1 MSTDRC
7 RDALVEELSTLT
19 PEQRAARYEELVGI
33 ASSYGIPEHAERFR
47 HKARDLLIPPVVMIA
62 GRGNAGKS
70 SLLNAL
76 VGRRVADV
84 GLVPTSWLCDLYLNS
99 SNDRGTLRW
108 RDGAEQTLPS
118 ADAGRAK
125 ADAKAHTTVK
135 EAPAS
140 DSAELTEVLWEIPL
154 AWPPPEFVLVDTP
167 GLSQDREGVVQEDIR
182 LFDSDGFKLRV
193 TDPFVFFF
201 ERAEV
206 VLWCVHPSKVDERT
220 THEQLAAALANAA
233 PRCPTVV
240 GVLTNWDKVSERDRD
255 AILAR
260 CKERYGALISNWFLS
275 STRVPD
281 DDPLSPVQLRQ
292 RVTDAVSERVS
303 VAERATESSR
313 TLVEDINGFSSE
325 LSLIREVLAANT
337 EAYQSLQSR
346 LEATAAAAAKKAQ
359 RSARKA
365 LKEAAPRVTERLLD
379 TLNFAVD
386 DKAARKATKRSLRED
401 PELARDLRQILT
413 TLQMRLQVSLVE
425 ELSKTEWASLELGG
439 KTGIART
446 ATSRLSSDISPKSV
460 TLAQVKAPDSR
471 AFTVDAARRTDPLEE
486 TAADFLLGAVA
497 DVISLPIKLVFGGF
511 DSSSKNRGSAKEQLL
526 ADPELKRRAYAAEVE
541 RALAATGET
550 VAARIASLVDEMRG
564 KAVEAAIQDQRRHLG
579 RFGVRPT
586 ERLRELTRTIFEM
599 QTPVAL
605 RPFLTERGALEDEAP
620 PSERALHLSEIR
632 VRVANVV
639 RTDLRDGT
647 SEAVKAWAP
656 PASDS
661 EAFVTNFSARR
672 TALVHATTNR
682 RIQEAEQLHGPLQ
695 GLSDLATEIVRN
707 DPALLAAREQHLALL
722 ERRRQ
727 EAIALDL
734 RQRAEAAAAL
744 SRFVQ
749 HDLEQ
754 LTADL
759 TQVGDETSRAG
770 IEAKIAFALR
780 RSQVQLE
787 VCCARLMRDH
797 FGHEVEHAP
806 ALYLDQNPLLH
817 HLRFGLV
824 YARLLDWLAE
834 DADDVGDAD
843 EPSAVW
849 GLADRA
855 LTRSSASNPPVPD
868 SGPPDPFWAALRDR
882 LSAPPVGPGFVHQES
897 IEQAIR
903 EADAAT
909 RLFAA
914 EVRVDVGELHG
925 RFWLGWLGALFFASG
940 GIGLVL
946 LVLFV
951 SFKVILDDV
960 GWFRG
965 VVILAA
971 SLAAWTAVGTLLSN
985 LLTKHRVE
993 AISQTVRPKMAN
1005 SLLKRRP
1012 PGLTSLPKAPDWI
1025 AIRSML
1031 AAAAEQAKAR
1041 PFGSASAEPIHTE
1054 RNAASSKARGLL
1066 TILAVIGCLVFLHA
1080 NFQHRALLRDQVKR
1094 ALVRDELGRI
1104 ESARA
1109 AIRRATLSPLGLWY
1123 QLWDLRSDVAALE
1136 AKRADLLR
1144 KKAEALPAAEPRICG
1159 DGIVQPGEQCDDGNT
1174 VTEPCADGLPAC
1186 SVCGSDCSLV
1196 AGITA
1201 TCGDGI
1207 LQRPREE
1214 CDPAIQNTATRC
1226 STDCRNLSFRC
1237 YDDRS
1242 RIPVP
1247 LFFAPIR
1254 AVAVGPDFDCA
1265 LAATG
1270 ALHCWFRASGTSDP
1284 LPHIWTLATR
1294 LQAPASGALVWEAI
1308 GGGMRICGIDDE
1320 GRPSCWEVARSD
1332 EGSGSPTLTFE
1343 KVRLPFDEALPP
1355 LAQTLGTLS
1364 TPRWDGEADGSD
1376 LPDSPRRPFPC
1387 YVSTEHETY
1396 CFTGERF
1403 ARFVSPDF
1411 LASSGAVSAD
1421 EMLLADQRGRVQ
1433 RFQFEPPDQ
1442 DPFEIDEAGAD
1453 DMAWDD
1459 GSGFVEVEAI
1469 DHFTCGTNRDG
1480 HFTCWGTDVYSA
1492 EEIAAGHETLLPGSL
1507 VAGGTS
1513 FCAQP
1518 PDGLGTVCWDHAGW
1532 SVQHSDLKPLAASG
1546 RIVCGE
1552 PLSPR

>member
-125 ADAKAHTTVK
+125 AEAKARPT
-135 EAPAS
+135 ADLASAS

-260 CKERYGALISNWFLS
+260 CKERYGSLISDWFLS

-325 LSLIREVLAANT
+325 LNLIREVLVINT
-337 EAYQSLQSR
+337 DAYRGLRSR
-346 LEATAAAAAKKAQ
+346 LDETAAAAAEKAQ

-365 LKEAAPRVTERLLD
+365 LKGASSRVTERLLASLD
-379 TLNFAVD
+379 FAVN
-386 DKAARKATKRSLRED
+386 DKAARKATNRSLRED
-401 PELARDLRQILT
+401 AELAEALEQVLT
-413 TLQMRLQVSLVE
+413 SLQMRLQVSLVE

-439 KTGIART
+439 KTGITRT
-446 ATSRLSSDISPKSV
+446 ATNRLSSDVSPKSV
-460 TLAQVKAPDSR
+460 AIAQVRAPDSR
-471 AFTVDAARRTDPLEE
+471 EFMVSPARRNDPLEE
-486 TAADFLLGAVA
+486 SAADFLLGAVA
-497 DVISLPIKLVFGGF
+497 DVLSLPIKLVFGGL
-511 DSSSKNRGSAKEQLL
+511 DAPSKAGSSAKEPML
-526 ADPELKRRAYAAEVE
+526 ADPERRRRAYAAEVQ
-541 RALAATGET
+541 RALDATGES
-550 VAARIASLVDEMRG
+550 VASRVASLVGEMRG
-564 KAVEAAIQDQRRHLG
+564 KAIDAAIQEKNRHLG
-579 RFGVRPT
+579 RFSVLPT
-586 ERLRELTRTIFEM
+586 ERIRELTRTIFQI

-605 RPFLTERGALEDEAP
+605 RPFLTESGPIDETRP
-620 PSERALHLSEIR
+620 FSSRHDHLAELRLLLAELIR
-632 VRVANVV
+632 EE
-639 RTDLRDGT
+639 LRDGT
-647 SEAVKAWAP
+647 RQSMTQWAP
-656 PASDS
+656 AEAGS
-661 EAFVTNFSARR
+661 EEFVTLFAMRR
-672 TALVHATTNR
+672 MQQVEATANR
-682 RIQEAEQLHGPLQ
+682 RLREAEQLHGQLH
-695 GLSDLATEIVRN
+695 GLRDLAVELMRT
-707 DPALLAAREQHLALL
+707 DPVVVASRELHVAIL
-722 ERRRQ
+722 ERRKQ

-734 RQRAEAAAAL
+734 RQRAEATAAL
-744 SRFVQ
+744 SHFVRS
-749 HDLEQ
+749 DLEQ
-754 LTADL
+754 LAEAL
-759 TQVGDETSRAG
+759 TRVGDERSLAG
-770 IEAKIAFALR
+770 VEAKLAFALR
-780 RSQVQLE
+780 RTQQQLE

-797 FGHEVEHAP
+797 FGHEVANAP
-806 ALYLDQNPLLH
+806 AHYLDGNPLLH
-817 HLRFGLV
+817 HLKRGLV
-824 YARLLDWLAE
+824 YARLHGWLASDTE
-834 DADDVGDAD
+834 AIR
-843 EPSAVW
+843 

-855 LTRSSASNPPVPD
+855 LKRSTAVTPPVPD
-868 SGPPDPFWAALRDR
+868 EGQPDYFWAALRGQ
-882 LSAPPVGPGFVHQES
+882 LSAPPVGPAFIDQNE
-897 IEQAIR
+897 IDEAIR

-909 RLFAA
+909 RLSVA
-914 EVRVDVGELHG
+914 EVRDRSGAGCLGMLAAGSGCISLVVAGFYLIALAMSG
-925 RFWLGWLGALFFASG
+925 VLGWVLALMIFSSFVFALNAVSNFF
-940 GIGLVL
+940 
-946 LVLFV
+946 
-951 SFKVILDDV
+951 D
-960 GWFRG
+960 
-965 VVILAA
+965 
-971 SLAAWTAVGTLLSN
+971 N
-985 LLTKHRVE
+985 LQARSQVK
-993 AISQTVRPKMAN
+993 AISIAVRA
-1005 SLLKRRP
+1005 RVARP
-1012 PGLTSLPKAPDWI
+1012 FLARLSSERPRLPHAPDWTFL
-1025 AIRSML
+1025 RS
-1031 AAAAEQAKAR
+1031 ACEAESRRSVAPAQDA
-1041 PFGSASAEPIHTE
+1041 PSTDETGSASA
-1054 RNAASSKARGLL
+1054 NAR
-1066 TILAVIGCLVFLHA
+1066 TVILVFAIIGCL
-1080 NFQHRALLRDQVKR
+1080 ALLHENSRR
-1094 ALVRDELGRI
+1094 
-1104 ESARA
+1104 RA
-1109 AIRRATLSPLGLWY
+1109 AIKEQVDTALTGGAIYRIDNALAAIAWSSNSPFGLWY
-1123 QLWDLRSDVAALE
+1123 QLWDRRSDVAALD

-1144 KKAEALPAAEPRICG
+1144 KKAAALPAAQPRICG
-1159 DGIVQPGEQCDDGNT
+1159 DGLVQPGEQCDDGNT

-1207 LQRPREE
+1207 LQRPREA
-1214 CDPAIQNTATRC
+1214 CDPAMPHAATLC
-1226 STDCRNLSFRC
+1226 SADCRNLGLHC
-1237 YDDRS
+1237 YDDQQ

-1247 LFFAPIR
+1247 FFVEPVR
-1254 AVAVGPDFDCA
+1254 AMAVGTNLDCA
-1265 LAATG
+1265 LTASG
-1270 ALHCWFRASGTSDP
+1270 ALHCWSRAASSTDP
-1284 LPHIWTLATR
+1284 LPQSWSHATR
-1294 LQAPASGALVWEAI
+1294 MQPPASGALVWEATES
-1308 GGGMRICGIDDE
+1308 GMRICGIDDD
-1320 GRPSCWEVARSD
+1320 GRPSCWEVARSE
-1332 EGSGSPTLTFE
+1332 EGSGSPTLAFDE
-1343 KVRLPFDEALPP
+1343 VRLPFDEALPP

-1387 YVSTEHETY
+1387 YLSTNHETY

-1411 LASSGAVSAD
+1411 LASSGTVSAD
-1421 EMLLADQRGRVQ
+1421 DMLLADQRGQVQ

-1442 DPFEIDEAGAD
+1442 KPFEIDEEGAD

-1469 DHFTCGTNRDG
+1469 DQFTCGTHRDG
-1480 HFTCWGTDVYSA
+1480 HFICWGTDVYSA

-1518 PDGLGTVCWDHAGW
+1518 PDGLGTLCWDSAGW
-1532 SVQHSDLKPLAASG
+1532 SVQHADLKPLAASG
-1546 RIVCGE
+1546 HVVCGE
-1552 PLSPR
+1552 PIVAPGSGLPRPLRALQLP